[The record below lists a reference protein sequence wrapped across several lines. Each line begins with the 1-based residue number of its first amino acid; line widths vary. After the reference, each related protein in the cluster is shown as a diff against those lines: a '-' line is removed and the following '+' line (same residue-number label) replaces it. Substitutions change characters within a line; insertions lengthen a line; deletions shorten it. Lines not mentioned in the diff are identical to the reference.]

1 MQINISLLYIFVLI
15 IITLIIT
22 VYYFIKQN
30 DYYQEIEKIKRL
42 EIIEN
47 ENKKRLERLRT
58 HTKPCNENYKDP
70 RSCFFNSGFTCS
82 WNELTKR
89 CEIKK

>member
-1 MQINISLLYIFVLI
+1 MINTSLIYIFVLI

-42 EIIEN
+42 ELIEN
-47 ENKKRLERLRT
+47 ENKKRLERLRS
-58 HTKPCNENYKDP
+58 HTKPCIGDYKNP
-70 RSCFFNSGFTCS
+70 RTCFFDSGFMCS